1 MMAITQDN
9 LKDFAFEDDG
19 DFEEDI
25 LAGSPKNEAEQ
36 FIKYYEQKYGFKKI
50 AG

>member
-1 MMAITQDN
+1 MINITAEN

-19 DFEEDI
+19 DFEGEEL
-25 LAGSPKNEAEQ
+25 LATPEIEAEQ
-36 FIKYYEQKYGFKKI
+36 IINYYEQKYGFKKI